1 MQKASVLQALLQFVR
16 FGLPWDFRT
25 TITIARG
32 GGALRRTFRHSLS
45 SPATRPRRGL
55 RSWDAEASAN
65 GWRVTRYS
73 ADASHLSRA
82 AACWIAGRN
91 RAMGP
96 QMGKRRADAAQR
108 QGRSPRLPR
117 GNAQRQR
124 GHVAIRSAMSGKGM
138 PSIPRP
144 QENEGVGEHVRTRFH
159 FDREATREIA
169 EPKESAPHRTKK
181 TRFFCRT
188 VKRTIRPLT

>member
-73 ADASHLSRA
+73 AEASHLSRA

-96 QMGKRRADAAQR
+96 QIGKRRTDAAQR
-108 QGRSPRLPR
+108 QDRGHRLPQ

-124 GHVAIRSAMSGKGM
+124 GHVAVRSAMSGKGM
-138 PSIPRP
+138 PAIPRP

-169 EPKESAPHRTKK
+169 EPENRPRTERRKLVSSAGPQK
-181 TRFFCRT
+181 RT
-188 VKRTIRPLT
+188 VRPLT

>member
-73 ADASHLSRA
+73 AEASHLSRA

-96 QMGKRRADAAQR
+96 QIGKRRADAAQR
-108 QGRSPRLPR
+108 QDRSTRLPKAMHSGSAATSR
-117 GNAQRQR
+117 SDRQC
-124 GHVAIRSAMSGKGM
+124 
-138 PSIPRP
+138 
-144 QENEGVGEHVRTRFH
+144 QEKECRQYPGLRRTR
-159 FDREATREIA
+159 A
-169 EPKESAPHRTKK
+169 SANTSGPDSTL
-181 TRFFCRT
+181 TA
-188 VKRTIRPLT
+188 RPLVKLQNRKNQPRTERRKLVSSAGP